1 MKNKIVIL
9 NIVCFL
15 LIIYITLLSISFNLH
30 MVSNNNLSM
39 VYLIMSTV
47 SGFEYGVVI
56 VFLSIISEIIFLFE
70 VVLFNKYF
78 IHTISKIWK
87 YIFLT
92 VSVIGFMFTLN
103 FGYLIIMIESV

>member
-1 MKNKIVIL
+1 MKNKTVIL

-47 SGFEYGVVI
+47 TSFA
-56 VFLSIISEIIFLFE
+56 
-70 VVLFNKYF
+70 
-78 IHTISKIWK
+78 
-87 YIFLT
+87 
-92 VSVIGFMFTLN
+92 VIGFMFKLN
-103 FGYLIIMIESV
+103 FGYLLIMIEFV

>member
-30 MVSNNNLSM
+30 MVSNNNSSV

-47 SGFEYGVVI
+47 SGFEYGMVT
-56 VFLSIISEIIFLFE
+56 VFLSVISEIIFLSE
-70 VVLFNKYF
+70 VILFNKNF
-78 IHTISKIWK
+78 MHTIPKIWK

-92 VSVIGFMFTLN
+92 VSVIGFIFTLN
-103 FGYLIIMIESV
+103 FVYLLIMIESV

>member
-1 MKNKIVIL
+1 MKNKTVIL

-47 SGFEYGVVI
+47 SSFEYGMI
-56 VFLSIISEIIFLFE
+56 TVFLSIISEIIF
-70 VVLFNKYF
+70 F
-78 IHTISKIWK
+78 IRSDFI
-87 YIFLT
+87 
-92 VSVIGFMFTLN
+92 
-103 FGYLIIMIESV
+103 

>member
-1 MKNKIVIL
+1 MKNKTVIL

-30 MVSNNNLSM
+30 MASNNNLSM

-47 SGFEYGVVI
+47 TSFECGMI
-56 VFLSIISEIIFLFE
+56 TVFLSIISEIIFLSE
-70 VVLFNKYF
+70 VILFNKYF
-78 IHTISKIWK
+78 MHTIPKIWT

-92 VSVIGFMFTLN
+92 VSVIRFMFTLN
-103 FGYLIIMIESV
+103 FRYLLIMIESV

>member
-1 MKNKIVIL
+1 MKNKTVIL

-15 LIIYITLLSISFNLH
+15 LIIYITILSISFNLH
-30 MVSNNNLSM
+30 MVSNNNLSV

-47 SGFEYGVVI
+47 TSFEYGMAT
-56 VFLSIISEIIFLFE
+56 VFLSIISEMIFLSE
-70 VVLFNKYF
+70 VILFNKYF
-78 IHTISKIWK
+78 IHAVSKIWK

-103 FGYLIIMIESV
+103 FGYLLIIIESV